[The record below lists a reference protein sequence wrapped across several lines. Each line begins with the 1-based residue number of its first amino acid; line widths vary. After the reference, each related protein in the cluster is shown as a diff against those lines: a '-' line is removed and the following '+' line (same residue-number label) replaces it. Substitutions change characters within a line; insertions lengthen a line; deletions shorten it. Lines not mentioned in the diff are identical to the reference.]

1 MIANYTNHAAN
12 ERTFLAWI
20 RTGLAVAAFGFFLI
34 KLNIFVDAVGD
45 GSIPHLPAEDAGAAV
60 AVATRYAGLAM
71 VVIGIAVIARSGA
84 AFQRTRRAIDRDEVI
99 QIPKT
104 RAESLLSAALAI
116 AVLIFCINLARI

>member
-34 KLNIFVDAVGD
+34 KLNVFVDAVSG
-45 GSIPHLPAEDAGAAV
+45 GTIPHLPGEDAG

-71 VVIGIAVIARSGA
+71 VAIGIAVIARSSF
-84 AFQRTRRAIDRDEVI
+84 AFERTRRAIDRDEVI
-99 QIPKT
+99 QIPRS

>member
-34 KLNIFVDAVGD
+34 KLNVFVDVVGG
-45 GSIPHLPAEDAGAAV
+45 GSIPDLPAEDAGAAV

-71 VVIGIAVIARSGA
+71 VAVGIAVITRSSF
-84 AFQRTRRAIDRDEVI
+84 AFERTRRAIDREEVI
-99 QIPKT
+99 KIPHT

>member
-34 KLNIFVDAVGD
+34 KLNVLVEAVGG
-45 GSIPHLPAEDAGAAV
+45 GSIPRLAPDDAGAFV
-60 AVATRYAGLAM
+60 GVATRYAGLAT
-71 VVIGIAVIARSGA
+71 VTIGIAIIARSSF
-84 AFQRTRRAIDRDEVI
+84 AFERTRRAIDRDEVI
-99 QIPKT
+99 QIPQS
-104 RAESLLSAALAI
+104 RAESLLAAALAV

>member
-34 KLNIFVDAVGD
+34 KLNIFVDPVGG
-45 GSIPHLPAEDAGAAV
+45 GSIPHLPAEAAG
-60 AVATRYAGLAM
+60 AVATRYAGLAT
-71 VVIGIAVIARSGA
+71 VAIGIAVIARSSF
-84 AFQRTRRAIDRDEVI
+84 AFERTRRAIDRDEVI
-99 QIPKT
+99 QIPQS

>member
-34 KLNIFVDAVGD
+34 KMNVLVDAIGG
-45 GSIPHLPAEDAGAAV
+45 GSITHLRAEDAG

-71 VVIGIAVIARSGA
+71 VAIGIAVIARSSF
-84 AFQRTRRAIDRDEVI
+84 AFERTRRAIESDEVVR
-99 QIPKT
+99 IPRS